1 MVDRGRTKLSF
12 TCCDSVCARKLETK
26 IGYVTLLVLEFSVL
40 CGQGCGL
47 ADAAFVQETEV

>member
-12 TCCDSVCARKLETK
+12 TCSDSVCARKLETK
-26 IGYVTLLVLEFSVL
+26 ICYIRPLVLEFSAL

-47 ADAAFVQETEV
+47 ADVEFVQEPEV